1 MIQIYNEEQH
11 IKEVLEKGLN
21 PDCWRKDLALLVKY
35 FKSQNPRP
43 KKSKIKEELIEKC
56 VRYVPDFDKIQDAPK
71 TKAYIDKVWREW
83 KVDGDNPST
92 LRIIN
97 HIDITKEELDWFL
110 NLSESFTI
118 DNDLKLSIQEKRFP
132 AKIGNHPM
140 TFTRVK
146 FLFTLFIWT
155 KIQNEYMGYGI
166 YHDLD
171 SCKAKLRKD
180 ADLPASFNILNE
192 RNILEDLGFVKTTDK
207 NVDTLAIFFE
217 KEPVF
222 QTVLTEKNKVT
233 LTEEDLYNCRKW
245 LEKKKFGTFIC
256 KNCGKEIIKKSKNN
270 KRGRPN
276 LYCKECSQKLN
287 TGRTFNTKKEK
298 IESIC
303 EICGIEI
310 GMVSKYSPHKIC
322 SSCQDKKRALVQ
334 KRYRESHKKDE
345 TSSKNHCP

>member
-71 TKAYIDKVWREW
+71 TKSYIDKVWREW

-192 RNILEDLGFVKTTDK
+192 RNILEDLGFVKTTEK

-256 KNCGKEIIKKSKNN
+256 KNCGKEFAHYSN
-270 KRGRPN
+270 KTNERKRK
-276 LYCKECSQKLN
+276 YCKECAKILKTHNPRKKYCVDCGEELLELSD
-287 TGRTFNTKKEK
+287 GRRRKRCAT
-298 IESIC
+298 
-303 EICGIEI
+303 
-310 GMVSKYSPHKIC
+310 
-322 SSCQDKKRALVQ
+322 CQDLYENQ
-334 KRYRESHKKDE
+334 KAADSMRKLRMLRNKAISADSEKS
-345 TSSKNHCP
+345 

>member
-1 MIQIYNEEQH
+1 M
-11 IKEVLEKGLN
+11 N

-222 QTVLTEKNKVT
+222 
-233 LTEEDLYNCRKW
+233 
-245 LEKKKFGTFIC
+245 
-256 KNCGKEIIKKSKNN
+256 
-270 KRGRPN
+270 
-276 LYCKECSQKLN
+276 
-287 TGRTFNTKKEK
+287 
-298 IESIC
+298 
-303 EICGIEI
+303 
-310 GMVSKYSPHKIC
+310 
-322 SSCQDKKRALVQ
+322 
-334 KRYRESHKKDE
+334 
-345 TSSKNHCP
+345 